1 MNQAE
6 QHSCLRSS
14 WNHFQEYKENI
25 DADVGSPQFQ
35 SFAMHE
41 IVKWI
46 DLIADWVL
54 LSPRL
59 TVVHYEKLK
68 INQEKEVRKIM
79 NFFGI
84 EQNEKRFICLEN
96 QRFEWWKRTK
106 KVIKKNP
113 YNKAV
118 NSKFK
123 EFIQV
128 AQDLLNNHNLEPL
141 PLDLYPY
148 QE

>member
-1 MNQAE
+1 MNEAE
-6 QHSCLRSS
+6 
-14 WNHFQEYKENI
+14 
-25 DADVGSPQFQ
+25 
-35 SFAMHE
+35 
-41 IVKWI
+41 KWI

-54 LSPRL
+54 LSPHL

-84 EQNEKRFICLEN
+84 EQNEQRFICLEN

-106 KVIKKNP
+106 KVLRKNP

-118 NSKFK
+118 NTKLRK
-123 EFIQV
+123 LIQI
-128 AQDLLNNHNLEPL
+128 AQELLQQRNLEPL